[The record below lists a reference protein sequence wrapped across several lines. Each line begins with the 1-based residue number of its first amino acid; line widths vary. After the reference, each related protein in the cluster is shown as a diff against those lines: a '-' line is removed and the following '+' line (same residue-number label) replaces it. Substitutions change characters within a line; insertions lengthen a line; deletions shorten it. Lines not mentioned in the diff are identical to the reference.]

1 MEESVTADYEK
12 VILQNTSMNSPIQI
26 YVASVY
32 VNESWYDCYG
42 AFMYEQ
48 IVPTIA
54 L

>member
-1 MEESVTADYEK
+1 MEESVTIGYEK
-12 VILQNTSMNSPIQI
+12 VILPNASMNSPIQI
-26 YVASVY
+26 YIASLY

-48 IVPTIA
+48 IEPTIA